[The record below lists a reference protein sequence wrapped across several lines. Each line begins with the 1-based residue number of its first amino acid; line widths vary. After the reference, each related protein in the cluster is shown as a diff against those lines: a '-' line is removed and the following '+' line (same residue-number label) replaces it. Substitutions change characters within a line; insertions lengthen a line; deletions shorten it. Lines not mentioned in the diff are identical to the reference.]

1 MIPPLSNT
9 YSDIKESECEVKQ
22 NELKKLNER
31 DRTKEAQW
39 WDVQFLTQKVEVH
52 GPTQEERRRGCE
64 KRNGKGRFR
73 KTKPPT
79 GFNCMHLCF

>member
-1 MIPPLSNT
+1 MIPPISNT
-9 YSDIKESECEVKQ
+9 YSDIKESECEVKP

-31 DRTKEAQW
+31 DRKKEAQW
-39 WDVQFLTQKVEVH
+39 WDIQFLPQKVEVH
-52 GPTQEERRRGCE
+52 RPMQEERRRGE
-64 KRNGKGRFR
+64 KRNRKRRFR